1 MTPALTV
8 RGRAL
13 PLGRRPVL
21 MGIVNAT
28 PDSFSDAGLYAT
40 LDERVELAAS
50 LVAQGAAIIDVG
62 GQSGV
67 TNRPEVD
74 PDEEISRVV
83 PLIERIAGAHDVVVS
98 VDTYKP
104 AVARAALEAGASI
117 VNDVSGLRFPEVAEA
132 CARAGAGLVI
142 MHNRSAPKQ
151 RLTDPALYEDV
162 VADVTG
168 FLEEKLAAA
177 REAGVA
183 QDATILDPG
192 PDFSKTPA
200 QTIEVLR
207 HLDRV
212 HALGRP
218 VLLALSR
225 KDFIGALTDRPPRSR
240 LAGTL
245 AAVGFVRRWPGQ
257 ILRVHD
263 VAEVAD
269 FLVTAEALEGDREV
283 PADLELRPDLRR
295 EDSRGLTP

>member
-1 MTPALTV
+1 MTPALRA
-8 RGRAL
+8 RGREI
-13 PLGRRPVL
+13 PLGDRPVL

-40 LDERVELAAS
+40 LEERVELAAS

-67 TNRPEVD
+67 TNQPEVD
-74 PDEEISRVV
+74 TGEEIARVV
-83 PLIERIAGAHDVVVS
+83 PLVERIVAAHEVIVS

-104 AVARAALEAGASI
+104 PVAEAALAAGAAI
-117 VNDVSGLRFPEVAEA
+117 VNDVSGLRHPEVAEH

-151 RLTDPALYEDV
+151 RLTDPQLYDDV
-162 VADVTG
+162 VADVLG
-168 FLEEKLAAA
+168 FLQEKLAIAHA
-177 REAGVA
+177 AGVA
-183 QDATILDPG
+183 EDATILDPG

-200 QTIEVLR
+200 QTVEVLR

-225 KDFIGALTDRPPRSR
+225 KDFIGALTGRAPRSR
-240 LAGTL
+240 LSGTL
-245 AAVGFVRRWPGQ
+245 AAVGFARRFAGQ

-263 VAEVAD
+263 VAEVVD
-269 FLVTAEALEGDREV
+269 YLTVAEALDGVNEV
-283 PADLELRPDLRR
+283 AARLELASDLRR
-295 EDSRGLTP
+295 EPEPDGA

>member
-1 MTPALTV
+1 
-8 RGRAL
+8 
-13 PLGRRPVL
+13 

-28 PDSFSDAGLYAT
+28 PDSFSDGGRYAT
-40 LDERVELAAS
+40 LEERVELAAS

-67 TNRPEVD
+67 TDRPELD

-83 PLIERIAGAHDVVVS
+83 PLVERIADEHDVVVS

-104 AVARAALEAGASI
+104 AVAQAAIEAGASI
-117 VNDVSGLRFPEVAEA
+117 VNDVSGLRYPELAEA
-132 CARAGAGLVI
+132 CGRAGAGLVI
-142 MHNRSAPKQ
+142 THNRSAPKQ
-151 RLTDPALYEDV
+151 RLTDPALYENV

-168 FLEEKLAAA
+168 FLEEKLAVA

-183 QDATILDPG
+183 EDATILDPG

-245 AAVGFVRRWPGQ
+245 AAVGCVRRFPGQ

-269 FLVTAEALEGDREV
+269 YLTVAEALEGELEV
-283 PADLELRPDLRR
+283 PADLELRADLRR

>member
-13 PLGRRPVL
+13 PLGRTPVL
-21 MGIVNAT
+21 MGIVNAS
-28 PDSFSDAGLYAT
+28 PDSFSDGGLYAT
-40 LDERVELAAS
+40 LEERVELAAS

-74 PDEEISRVV
+74 PEEEISRVV
-83 PLIERIAGAHDVVVS
+83 PLVERIAAAHDVVVS

-104 AVARAALEAGASI
+104 AVAQAALEAGASI

-162 VADVTG
+162 VTDVTG
-168 FLEEKLAAA
+168 FLEEKLAVA

-200 QTIEVLR
+200 QTVEVLR
-207 HLDRV
+207 HIDRV

-225 KDFIGALTDRPPRSR
+225 KDFIGALTGRPPRSR
-240 LAGTL
+240 LGGTL

-283 PADLELRPDLRR
+283 PADLELPADLRR

>member
-1 MTPALTV
+1 MNTAFRDLS
-8 RGRAL
+8 
-13 PLGRRPVL
+13 LGRRPLL

-28 PDSFSDAGLYAT
+28 PDSFSDAGLHPT
-40 LDERVELAAS
+40 LESRLELADR
-50 LVAQGAAIIDVG
+50 LVAEGASIIDVG

-67 TNRPEVD
+67 TNRSEVD
-74 PDEEISRVV
+74 PHEEIERVL
-83 PLIERIAGAHDVVVS
+83 PLIERIAPRVVVS

-104 AVARAALEAGASI
+104 EVAEAAIAAGAAI
-117 VNDVSGLRFPEVAEA
+117 VNDVSGLRYPEVADV
-132 CARAGAGLVI
+132 CARTGAGLVV

-162 VADVTG
+162 VADVVA
-168 FLEEKLAAA
+168 FLEERLALAH
-177 REAGVA
+177 EAGVPE
-183 QDATILDPG
+183 DATIVDPG

-200 QTIEVLR
+200 QTVEVLR
-207 HLDRV
+207 ALDRV

-225 KDFIGALTDRPPRSR
+225 KDFIGALTERAPRSR

-245 AAVGFVRRWPGQ
+245 AAVGFVRRFPNQ

-269 FLVTAEALEGDREV
+269 FLKTAEALDGELEI
-283 PADLELRPDLRR
+283 PPDLELAPELRR
-295 EDSRGLTP
+295 EGPS

>member
-13 PLGRRPVL
+13 ALGRRPLL

-28 PDSFSDAGLYAT
+28 PDSFSDGGLYPT
-40 LDERVELAAS
+40 LEERVELAGS
-50 LVAQGAAIIDVG
+50 LVAAGAAIIDVG

-67 TNRPEVD
+67 TGLPEVE
-74 PDEEISRVV
+74 PDEETSRVA
-83 PLIERIAGAHDVVVS
+83 PLVERIAAAHDVVVS

-117 VNDVSGLRFPEVAEA
+117 VNDVSGLRFPELAEA
-132 CARAGAGLVI
+132 CGRAGAGLVI

-162 VADVTG
+162 VADVTA
-168 FLEEKLAAA
+168 FLEEKLAVA

-183 QDATILDPG
+183 PDATIVDPG

-200 QTIEVLR
+200 QTIDVLR

-225 KDFIGALTDRPPRSR
+225 KDFLGALTDRPPRSR

-245 AAVGFVRRWPGQ
+245 AAVGFVRGRPGQ

-269 FLVTAEALEGDREV
+269 FLITAESLEGDREV
-283 PADLELRPDLRR
+283 PADLELRADLRR
-295 EDSRGLTP
+295 EGSRGLTP

>member
-1 MTPALTV
+1 MVALV
-8 RGRAL
+8 
-13 PLGRRPVL
+13 
-21 MGIVNAT
+21 
-28 PDSFSDAGLYAT
+28 
-40 LDERVELAAS
+40 
-50 LVAQGAAIIDVG
+50 
-62 GQSGV
+62 
-67 TNRPEVD
+67 
-74 PDEEISRVV
+74 
-83 PLIERIAGAHDVVVS
+83 ERIAGAHDVVVS

-104 AVARAALEAGASI
+104 AVAQAALDAGASL

-132 CARAGAGLVI
+132 CGRAGAGLVI

-162 VADVTG
+162 VADVTE
-168 FLEEKLAAA
+168 FLEEKLAVA

-183 QDATILDPG
+183 EDATILDPG

-245 AAVGFVRRWPGQ
+245 AAVGFVRRFPGQ

-263 VAEVAD
+263 VAEVD
-269 FLVTAEALEGDREV
+269 DYLTVAEALEGDREV
-283 PADLELRPDLRR
+283 PADLELRADLRR
-295 EDSRGLTP
+295 EDSRGLTPTMARRARRT

>member
-8 RGRAL
+8 RGRVL
-13 PLGRRPVL
+13 PLGRTPVL
-21 MGIVNAT
+21 MGIVNAS
-28 PDSFSDAGLYAT
+28 PDSFSDGGLYAT
-40 LDERVELAAS
+40 LEERVALAAS
-50 LVAQGAAIIDVG
+50 LVAEGAAIIDVG

-74 PDEEISRVV
+74 PEEEISRVV
-83 PLIERIAGAHDVVVS
+83 PLVERIAAAHDVVVS

-104 AVARAALEAGASI
+104 AVAQAALEAGASI

-162 VADVTG
+162 VTDVTG
-168 FLEEKLAAA
+168 FLEEKLAVA

-200 QTIEVLR
+200 QTVEVLR

-225 KDFIGALTDRPPRSR
+225 KDFIGALTGRPPRSR
-240 LAGTL
+240 LGGTL
-245 AAVGFVRRWPGQ
+245 AAAGFVRRWPGQ

-269 FLVTAEALEGDREV
+269 FLTVAEALEGDREV
-283 PADLELRPDLRR
+283 PADLQLRADLRR

>member
-1 MTPALTV
+1 M
-8 RGRAL
+8 
-13 PLGRRPVL
+13 
-21 MGIVNAT
+21 
-28 PDSFSDAGLYAT
+28 
-40 LDERVELAAS
+40 
-50 LVAQGAAIIDVG
+50 
-62 GQSGV
+62 
-67 TNRPEVD
+67 
-74 PDEEISRVV
+74 
-83 PLIERIAGAHDVVVS
+83 
-98 VDTYKP
+98 
-104 AVARAALEAGASI
+104 
-117 VNDVSGLRFPEVAEA
+117 AEA
-132 CARAGAGLVI
+132 CGRAGAGLVI
-142 MHNRSAPKQ
+142 LHNRSAPKQ
-151 RLTDPALYEDV
+151 RLTDPARYEDV
-162 VADVTG
+162 VADVTN
-168 FLEEKLAAA
+168 FLEEKLAVA

-245 AAVGFVRRWPGQ
+245 AAVGFVSRWPGQ
-257 ILRVHD
+257 ILRIHD

-269 FLVTAEALEGDREV
+269 YLTVAEALAGDHEV
-283 PADLELRPDLRR
+283 PADLELRADLRR

>member
-1 MTPALTV
+1 
-8 RGRAL
+8 
-13 PLGRRPVL
+13 

-28 PDSFSDAGLYAT
+28 PDSFSDGGRYAS
-40 LDERVELAAS
+40 LEERVELAAS

-67 TNRPEVD
+67 TDRPEVD

-83 PLIERIAGAHDVVVS
+83 PLVERIADEHDVVVS

-104 AVARAALEAGASI
+104 AVAQAAIDAGASI
-117 VNDVSGLRFPEVAEA
+117 VNDVSGLRYPELAEA
-132 CARAGAGLVI
+132 CGRAGAGLVI
-142 MHNRSAPKQ
+142 THNRSAPKQ

-168 FLEEKLAAA
+168 FLEEKLAVA

-183 QDATILDPG
+183 EDATILDPG

-245 AAVGFVRRWPGQ
+245 AAVGCVRRVPGQ

-269 FLVTAEALEGDREV
+269 YLTVAEALEGELEV
-283 PADLELRPDLRR
+283 PADLELRADLRR